1 MTSARV
7 EQIHLNYGN
16 GRQLVCEISAE
27 QRVGTT
33 PLPQPLDNLS
43 QEIQA
48 CLQSPLDYP
57 PLQQALIA
65 DDRILLALDHDTPCA
80 PQIIAELWTVF
91 ASRSVNPDNVL
102 ILQPPGPSGSTPDD
116 PRADLSA
123 DVRARIGWKIHDPQQ
138 SDACSYL
145 ASSMSGERIYLA
157 SEVCD
162 ADLVISIGP
171 TAYDPLLGHRGSNSV
186 FYPGLSTAEAMQRAH
201 GQGHEELGPDDE
213 RPLRQLTDEI
223 AWLMGTQFT
232 LQTVCAAQN
241 QVAHV
246 VAGAVESVFHRSKR
260 LLSEHWKVQLPQ
272 RVDTV
277 IAAVD
282 ATANGYGWHRI
293 GAALTAARSLVTNG
307 GKVVILSD
315 MHELPGSGIR
325 LIQQCLDAADAL
337 KPLRLQAPGDLVPAT
352 QLVNTLNWANVYLL
366 SRLDVQLVED
376 LFMVP
381 LADESEVQR
390 LLAASGSCVFIPSA
404 QNVCGVTDS

>member
-1 MTSARV
+1 VSSARV

-16 GRQLVCEISAE
+16 GRQLACEIAAE
-27 QRVGTT
+27 QVVATT

-65 DDRILLALDHDTPCA
+65 EDRVLLALDHDTPCA
-80 PQIIAELWTVF
+80 AQIIAELWTVF
-91 ASRSVNPDNVL
+91 ASRCVNPDNVL
-102 ILQPPGPSGSTPDD
+102 ILQPPGPSGSTPGD
-116 PRADLSA
+116 PRTDLPA
-123 DVRARIGWKIHDPQQ
+123 DVRSRIGWRVHDPQQ

-145 ASSMSGERIYLA
+145 ASSMSSERIYLA
-157 SEVCD
+157 REVCD

-171 TAYDPLLGHRGSNSV
+171 TAYDALLGHRGSNSV
-186 FYPGLSTAEAMQRAH
+186 FYPGLSTAEAMHRAH

-232 LQTVCAAQN
+232 LQTVCAAQD

-246 VAGAVESVFHRSKR
+246 VAGAVESVFQRSKR
-260 LLSEHWKVQLPQ
+260 LLSEHWKVRLPR
-272 RVDTV
+272 RVDMV

-282 ATANGYGWHRI
+282 AAADGYGWHRI

-307 GKVVILSD
+307 GKVVVLSD
-315 MHELPGSGIR
+315 IDEAPGSGIR
-325 LIQQCLDAADAL
+325 LIRQCLDATDAL
-337 KPLRLQAPGDLVPAT
+337 KPLRLEAPGDLVPAT

-366 SRLDVQLVED
+366 SQLDVQLVED

-381 LADESEVQR
+381 LGEQSEVQR
-390 LLAASGSCVFIPSA
+390 LLASGGSCAFLPSA